1 MLTAQFDKKEYCAV
15 AAHYTITLLPVQ
27 CKEQLLS
34 VIHCPGW
41 AGLALCS
48 SVHRDCVNTGLVTH
62 YTHHYFYPTSTFQ
75 RPEYF
80 VPVVNLHNH

>member
-15 AAHYTITLLPVQ
+15 AAHYTKHYCL
-27 CKEQLLS
+27 CNARS
-34 VIHCPGW
+34 SSCPSFIAL

-62 YTHHYFYPTSTFQ
+62 NTHHYFYRTSTFQ
-75 RPEYF
+75 GPEYF
-80 VPVVNLHNH
+80 VLVVNLHNH